1 MGLEFQ
7 LNKMCKEK
15 APLKEISKKV
25 IEGLERLKNE
35 GEISSSFSFGMITQE
50 GYQSLNP

>member
-15 APLKEISKKV
+15 APLKEIFKKV
-25 IEGLERLKNE
+25 ADGMEQLKRK
-35 GEISSSFSFGMITQE
+35 GEVSGAVSFATINQE
-50 GYQSLNP
+50 GFQSLNP